1 MYGTRAHEI
10 REHVMQEG
18 RESRKHGEKEAHEV
32 RKHIRHEVHRPLDR
46 GVRNLAD
53 FKISMVS
60 LMLPSLFLCKMKI
73 NNLHKKCLELQH
85 LLVNQSFGFQ
95 RLIPEVK

>member
-32 RKHIRHEVHRPLDR
+32 RKHIRHEVHRPFDR

-60 LMLPSLFLCKMKI
+60 LMLPSLFLCKMEI
-73 NNLHKKCLELQH
+73 NNLHNSVWNFSIF
-85 LLVNQSFGFQ
+85 LLIKVLDS
-95 RLIPEVK
+95 RD

>member
-1 MYGTRAHEI
+1 MYGTRTHEI

-32 RKHIRHEVHRPLDR
+32 RKHIRHDHRPLDR

-60 LMLPSLFLCKMKI
+60 LMLPSIFLYKMEI
-73 NNLHKKCLELQH
+73 NNVHKSVWNFSIF
-85 LLVNQSFGFQ
+85 LLIKVLDS
-95 RLIPEVK
+95 RD

>member
-1 MYGTRAHEI
+1 MYGTRTHEI

-18 RESRKHGEKEAHEV
+18 RESRKHGEEEAHEV
-32 RKHIRHEVHRPLDR
+32 RKHIRHDHRPLDR

-60 LMLPSLFLCKMKI
+60 LMLPSIFLYKMEI
-73 NNLHKKCLELQH
+73 NNLHKSIWNFSIF
-85 LLVNQSFGFQ
+85 LLIKVLDS
-95 RLIPEVK
+95 RD

>member
-1 MYGTRAHEI
+1 
-10 REHVMQEG
+10 MQEG

-32 RKHIRHEVHRPLDR
+32 RKHIRHDHRPLDR

-60 LMLPSLFLCKMKI
+60 LMLPSIFLYKMEI
-73 NNLHKKCLELQH
+73 NNLHKSVWNFSIF
-85 LLVNQSFGFQ
+85 LLIKVLDSRDWYLN
-95 RLIPEVK
+95 

>member
-1 MYGTRAHEI
+1 MYGTRTHEI

-32 RKHIRHEVHRPLDR
+32 RKHIRHDHRPLDR

-60 LMLPSLFLCKMKI
+60 LMLPSLFLCKMEI
-73 NNLHKKCLELQH
+73 NNLHNSVWNFSIF
-85 LLVNQSFGFQ
+85 LLIKVLDS
-95 RLIPEVK
+95 RD

>member
-1 MYGTRAHEI
+1 MYGTRTHEI

-32 RKHIRHEVHRPLDR
+32 RKHIRHDHRPLDR
-46 GVRNLAD
+46 GLRNLAD

-60 LMLPSLFLCKMKI
+60 LMLPSIFLYKMEI
-73 NNLHKKCLELQH
+73 NNLHKSVWNFSIF
-85 LLVNQSFGFQ
+85 LLIKVLDS
-95 RLIPEVK
+95 RD